1 MSSFFAEAVLE
12 TIEREELL
20 RPGEHVL
27 VGLSGGADSVALLS
41 VLAELRGSL
50 AFELTAAHLD
60 HALRPESGADAA
72 FATDL
77 ATRLQI
83 PFRTERIHWHAHGG
97 LPEANLEARAREI
110 RYEFLRRCA
119 RDVGAAQGCRGII
132 AVGHHADDRLETLL
146 VQLIRGA
153 GPRGLSQPR
162 YRRED
167 GIVRPLLDRTRAE
180 ILAYLKECGLPH
192 REDPTND
199 DGSNL
204 RSRIRRDIVPLLTRE
219 NPDIAR
225 TVGRTARLLADFD
238 EGLTDLA
245 RGALAEW
252 TIEESAREIALDA
265 PRGRPYHPFILSML
279 LREALQ
285 RVRGDLSDIG
295 YDPIAQSVRALREG
309 SKSVI
314 DLPGAVRVTVNGD
327 RVRVTRT
334 DAPPTA
340 IRNVE
345 LPVPG
350 RIVWAD
356 PSPGFNDLPT
366 HLRSELV
373 VPPPARPE
381 ELSGDAV
388 AWLDADRI
396 VYPLRVRARR
406 AGDRYRPLGLGG
418 SAKLQDLLVDR
429 KVRRERRDALPV
441 VVDREGILWVP
452 GLRIA
457 DRVRI
462 SGKTRRALRVEAIGP
477 APSIEE
483 SR

>member
-1 MSSFFAEAVLE
+1 MSASFAEAVLE
-12 TIEREELL
+12 TIEREKLL
-20 RPGEHVL
+20 RRGEQVV
-27 VGLSGGADSVALLS
+27 VGFSGGADSVALLS
-41 VLAELRGSL
+41 VLAELRGTFGL
-50 AFELTAAHLD
+50 EVLAAHLD
-60 HALRPESGADAA
+60 HALRPESAADAE
-72 FATDL
+72 FASDL
-77 ATRLQI
+77 AARLRV
-83 PFRTERIHWHAHGG
+83 PLRTERVTWDARGG
-97 LPEANLEARAREI
+97 LPATNLEARAREI
-110 RYEFLRRCA
+110 RYEFLHRCA
-119 RDVGAAQGCRGII
+119 RDVAAAQGGAAAI

-153 GPRGLSQPR
+153 GPRGLSRPR
-162 YRRED
+162 YKRED
-167 GIVRPLLDRTRAE
+167 GVVRPLLDRTRAE
-180 ILAYLKECGLPH
+180 ILAYLEERDLPH

-204 RSRIRRDIVPLLTRE
+204 RSRVRRDVVPLLARE

-245 RGALAEW
+245 RTALADL
-252 TIEESAREIALDA
+252 ILEEGTREIALDA
-265 PRGRPYHPFILSML
+265 ARGRPYHPFILSML

-295 YDPIAQSVRALREG
+295 YAPIAQSVRALREG

-314 DLPGAVRVTVNGD
+314 DLPGAVRITVTGD
-327 RVRVTRT
+327 RVRVART
-334 DAPPTA
+334 DAPPA
-340 IRNVE
+340 EVRNLE

-356 PSPGFNDLPT
+356 PSPGTTDLPT

-381 ELSGDAV
+381 ELSGNAV
-388 AWLDADRI
+388 AWLDADR
-396 VYPLRVRARR
+396 VAYPLRVRTRE

-441 VVDREGILWVP
+441 LVDSEGILWVP

-457 DRVRI
+457 ERARI
-462 SGKTRRALRVEAIGP
+462 SGKTRRALRVEATGP
-477 APSIEE
+477 APSTEE
-483 SR
+483 NR